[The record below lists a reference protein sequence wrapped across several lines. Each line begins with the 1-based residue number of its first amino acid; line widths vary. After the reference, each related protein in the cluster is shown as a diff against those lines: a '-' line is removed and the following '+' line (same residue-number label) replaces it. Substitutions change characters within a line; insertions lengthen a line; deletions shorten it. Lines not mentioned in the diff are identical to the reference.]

1 MAISGNQWQFEAIRC
16 NLTWQILRS
25 ASTSRKKA
33 PIVREL
39 YRAPP
44 SSPWASVEMGTPS
57 SRRNVSMWLRKSP

>member
-1 MAISGNQWQFEAIRC
+1 MAIRC